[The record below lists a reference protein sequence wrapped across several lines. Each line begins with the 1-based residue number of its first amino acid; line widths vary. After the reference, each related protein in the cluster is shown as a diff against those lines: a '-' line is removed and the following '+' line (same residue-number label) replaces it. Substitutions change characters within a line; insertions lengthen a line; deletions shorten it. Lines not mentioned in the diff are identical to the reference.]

1 MKHMKKL
8 VTLLLTLIM
17 ALALAVPAAADTTYT
32 ITINN
37 AAAGHTYEAYQIFA
51 GDLTL
56 QNDTKILTEIEW
68 GNGVSAA
75 GQTALGEAAAKANV
89 LKSEAAAFALAKEVA
104 PYLQNPTTSG
114 AQQNGQ
120 YIISGLAAGYYL
132 VKDKDNTLTNQD
144 DFYTAY
150 IMKVVGDVIAAPK
163 GEKPSMVKKVKHNE
177 TSTYGPVADH
187 QIGDCVNFSVNC
199 VIPNISSYTKYNF
212 IIHDTMETS
221 LTPDFTAENYIGK
234 IFINDNK
241 SREVDKQYYTMQ
253 LDGNSFALTI
263 NVKKLLD
270 DSVANTGETIV
281 CYYDAILNE
290 NAKIYTEGPNVN
302 TAYLEYSNNP
312 NSELDTGKTPEST
325 VYVWTFT
332 TGINKVNESGN
343 ALTGAK
349 FVLSKSDSLKVADM
363 KCSDTGV
370 PTVTTDLIQLVK
382 VDEKTYRIATAA
394 DTAAD
399 TANTTYVIDA
409 GNVTIQGLDDAIDYY
424 LYETLA
430 PSGFNSLKGPV
441 HFKITAA
448 YKDTG
453 DKLAEGSPTVT
464 VGTGTPSTDM
474 AFKVVNQSGATLPET
489 GGIGTTLF
497 YVVGSVLLVGA
508 AVLLVT
514 RKRMNNT
521 K

>member
-104 PYLQNPTTSG
+104 PYLQNPTTSR

-163 GEKPSMVKKVKHNE
+163 GEKPSLVKEVQHNDAND
-177 TSTYGPVADH
+177 SWGVVGDH
-187 QIGDCVNFSVNC
+187 QIGDTVHFRVKCT
-199 VIPNISSYTKYNF
+199 IPDISNYTTYNF
-212 IIHDTMETS
+212 IIHDTMSEG
-221 LTPDFTAENYIGK
+221 LTPAFTNETY
-234 IFINDNK
+234 
-241 SREVDKQYYTMQ
+241 SDKVLVNGTSIDKKYYTME
-253 LDGNSFALTI
+253 LNGNSFKLTI
-263 NVKKLLD
+263 DVFNLVKDGIVETD
-270 DSVANTGETIV
+270 DTIV

-290 NAKIYTEGPNVN
+290 QAKLHADGPNPN

-312 NSELDTGKTPEST
+312 NSEFDTGKTPDST

-343 ALTGAK
+343 TLPGAK
-349 FVLSKSDSLKVADM
+349 FVLSKNGNLKVADM

-370 PTVTTDLIQLVK
+370 PTVTTDLIRLVK
-382 VDEKTYRIATAA
+382 VDENTYRIATA
-394 DTAAD
+394 TD
-399 TANTTYVIDA
+399 TANTTCVIDA

-430 PSGFNSLKGPV
+430 PSGFNSLKDPV

>member
-150 IMKVVGDVIAAPK
+150 IMRVVGDVTAAPK
-163 GEKPSMVKKVKHNE
+163 GEKPSLVKEVQHNDAND
-177 TSTYGPVADH
+177 SWGVVGDH
-187 QIGDCVNFSVNC
+187 QIGDTVHFRVKCT
-199 VIPNISSYTKYNF
+199 IPDISNYTTYNF
-212 IIHDTMETS
+212 IIHDTMSEG
-221 LTPDFTAENYIGK
+221 LTPAFTAANYTGNILVNDDESCVVDGK
-234 IFINDNK
+234 
-241 SREVDKQYYTMQ
+241 YYTMA
-253 LDGNSFALTI
+253 LTGNSFTLTI
-263 NVKKLLD
+263 DVFNLVKDGIVETD
-270 DSVANTGETIV
+270 DTIV

-290 NAKIYTEGPNVN
+290 KAKLHADGPNPN

-312 NSELDTGKTPEST
+312 NSDLDTGKTPESK

-349 FVLSKSDSLKVADM
+349 FVLSKNGKLKVADM
-363 KCSDTGV
+363 TCSDTGV
-370 PTVTTDLIQLVK
+370 PAVTTDLIQLVK
-382 VDEKTYRIATAA
+382 VDEKTYRIA
-394 DTAAD
+394 TAAD

-430 PSGFNSLKGPV
+430 PSGFNSLKDPV

>member
-17 ALALAVPAAADTTYT
+17 TLALAVPAAADTTYT

-150 IMKVVGDVIAAPK
+150 IMRVVGDVTAAPK
-163 GEKPSMVKKVKHNE
+163 GEKPSLVKEVQHNDNND
-177 TSTYGPVADH
+177 SWGVVGDH
-187 QIGDCVNFSVNC
+187 QIGDTVHFRVTCT
-199 VIPNISSYTKYNF
+199 IPDISNYTTYNF
-212 IIHDTMETS
+212 IIHDTMSEG
-221 LTPDFTAENYIGK
+221 LTPAFTNETY
-234 IFINDNK
+234 
-241 SREVDKQYYTMQ
+241 SDKVLVNGTSIDKKYYTME
-253 LDGNSFALTI
+253 LNGNSFKLTI
-263 NVKKLLD
+263 DVFNLVKDGIVETD
-270 DSVANTGETIV
+270 DTIV

-290 NAKIYTEGPNVN
+290 KAKLHADGPNPN

-312 NSELDTGKTPEST
+312 NSEFDTGKTPDST

-343 ALTGAK
+343 TLPGAK
-349 FVLSKSDSLKVADM
+349 FVLSKNGNLKVADM

-370 PTVTTDLIQLVK
+370 PTVTTDLIRLVK
-382 VDEKTYRIATAA
+382 VDENTYRIATA
-394 DTAAD
+394 TD
-399 TANTTYVIDA
+399 TANTTCVIDA

-430 PSGFNSLKGPV
+430 PSGFNSLKDPV

>member
-8 VTLLLTLIM
+8 VTLLLALIM
-17 ALALAVPAAADTTYT
+17 ALALVVPASAATTYT

-51 GDLTL
+51 GDLTV
-56 QNDTKILTEIEW
+56 QDNNKILTEITW
-68 GNGVSAA
+68 GSGVSAT
-75 GQTALGEAAAKANV
+75 GQKALGDAATKAKSLTDEASAI
-89 LKSEAAAFALAKEVA
+89 AFAKEVA
-104 PYLQNPTTSG
+104 KYLQAPTSSG
-114 AQQNGQ
+114 VQKNGK
-120 YIISGLAAGYYL
+120 YTISGLAAGYYL
-132 VKDKDNTLTNQD
+132 VKDKNNTLSAKD

-150 IMKVVGDVIAAPK
+150 IMKVVGDVTAAPK
-163 GEKPSMVKKVKHNE
+163 GDKPSMVKKVKHNE

-199 VIPNISSYTKYNF
+199 VIPDISSYTKYNF

-241 SREVDKQYYTMQ
+241 NREVDKQYYTMQ

-270 DSVANTGETIV
+270 DSVAKTGETIV

-370 PTVTTDLIQLVK
+370 PATTTDLINLVK
-382 VDEKTYRIATAA
+382 IDAKTYRVA
-394 DTAAD
+394 TAAD

-409 GNVTIQGLDDAIDYY
+409 GDVTIKGLDDAIDYY

-430 PSGFNSLKGPV
+430 PAGFNILKDPV
-441 HFKITAA
+441 KFKITAA
-448 YKDTG
+448 YNEVGSALAKDN
-453 DKLAEGSPTVT
+453 PTVT
-464 VGTGTPSTDM
+464 VGTGVASTAM
-474 AFKVVNQSGATLPET
+474 KFNVVNQSGATLPET
-489 GGIGTTLF
+489 GGVGTTLF
-497 YVVGSVLLVGA
+497 YIIGGVLMVGA

>member
-17 ALALAVPAAADTTYT
+17 TLALAVPAAADTTYT

-56 QNDTKILTEIEW
+56 QNDTKILTEIVW
-68 GNGVSAA
+68 GSGVSAA

-163 GEKPSMVKKVKHNE
+163 GDKPSLVKEVQHNDAND
-177 TSTYGPVADH
+177 SWGVVGDH
-187 QIGDCVNFSVNC
+187 QIGDTVHFRVTCT
-199 VIPNISSYTKYNF
+199 IPDISNYTKYNF
-212 IIHDTMETS
+212 IIHDTMSEG
-221 LTPDFTAENYIGK
+221 LTPAFTNETY
-234 IFINDNK
+234 
-241 SREVDKQYYTMQ
+241 SDKVLVNGTSIDKKYYTME
-253 LDGNSFALTI
+253 LNGNSFKLTI
-263 NVKKLLD
+263 DVFNLVKDRIVETD
-270 DSVANTGETIV
+270 DTIV

-290 NAKIYTEGPNVN
+290 KAKLHADGPNPN

-312 NSELDTGKTPEST
+312 NSEFDTGKTPDST

-349 FVLSKSDSLKVADM
+349 FVLSKNGKLKVADM

-370 PTVTTDLIQLVK
+370 PAVTTDLIQLVK
-382 VDEKTYRIATAA
+382 VDEKTYRIA
-394 DTAAD
+394 TAAD

-430 PSGFNSLKGPV
+430 PSGFNSLKDPV

-453 DKLAEGSPTVT
+453 YELAEGSPTVT
-464 VGTGTPSTDM
+464 VGAGTPSADM

>member
-8 VTLLLTLIM
+8 VTLLLALIM
-17 ALALAVPAAADTTYT
+17 ALALVVPASAATTYT
-32 ITINN
+32 ITIKN

-51 GDLTL
+51 GDLTV
-56 QNDTKILTEIEW
+56 QDKNRILTEITW
-68 GNGVSAA
+68 GSGVSAA
-75 GQTALGEAAAKANV
+75 GKKALGDAAAKA
-89 LKSEAAAFALAKEVA
+89 KSLTDEASAIAFAKEVA
-104 PYLQNPTTSG
+104 KYLQAPTASG
-114 AQQNGQ
+114 AQKNGK
-120 YIISGLAAGYYL
+120 YTISGLAAGYYL
-132 VKDKDNTLTNQD
+132 VKDKNNTLSAKD

-150 IMKVVGDVIAAPK
+150 IMKVVGDVTAAPK
-163 GEKPSMVKKVKHNE
+163 GDKPSMVKKVKHNE

-187 QIGDCVNFSVNC
+187 QIGDRVNFSVNC
-199 VIPNISSYTKYNF
+199 VIPDISSYTKYNF

-241 SREVDKQYYTMQ
+241 DRGVDKQYYTMQ
-253 LDGNSFALTI
+253 LDRNSFALTI

-270 DSVANTGETIV
+270 DGVARTGETIV

-302 TAYLEYSNNP
+302 KAYLEYSNNP
-312 NSELDTGKTPEST
+312 NSESETGKTPESK
-325 VYVWTFT
+325 VYVWSFT
-332 TGINKVNESGN
+332 TGINKVNESGT

-349 FVLSKSDSLKVADM
+349 FVLSKSYRLKVADM

-370 PTVTTDLIQLVK
+370 PTVTTDLIRLVK
-382 VDEKTYRIATAA
+382 VDENTYRIATA
-394 DTAAD
+394 TD

-409 GNVTIQGLDDAIDYY
+409 GDVTIKGLDDAIDYY

-430 PSGFNSLKGPV
+430 PAGFNILKDPV
-441 HFKITAA
+441 KFKITAA
-448 YKDTG
+448 YKEDG
-453 DKLAEGSPTVT
+453 SALAKDNPTVT
-464 VGTGTPSTDM
+464 VGTGVASTVM
-474 AFKVVNQSGATLPET
+474 KFNVVNQSGATLPET
-489 GGIGTTLF
+489 GGVGTTLF
-497 YVVGSVLLVGA
+497 YIIGGVLMVGA

-514 RKRMNNT
+514 RKRMNNA